1 MDLLRSWRMRRA
13 AKQYA
18 RLLGPHLQHAYG
30 AAEHYSA
37 QQIATAA
44 VRLGLDRDFIAL
56 GLAAFLPAED
66 FAAMAPQMPVFI
78 PYDEARALVERFR
91 PSDFR
96 DDAGYYE
103 SNRGITG

>member
-1 MDLLRSWRMRRA
+1 VDLFRSWRTRRA
-13 AKQYA
+13 ARQYA
-18 RLLGPHLQHAYG
+18 RLLSPHLRYAYG
-30 AAEHYSA
+30 AAEHYSV

-44 VRLGLDRDFIAL
+44 VRLGLDKDFIAL
-56 GLAAFLPAED
+56 GLAAFLSAED

-78 PYDEARALVERFR
+78 PYEEARTLVERFR
-91 PSDFR
+91 PPDFR